1 MITTIIIVITVLVS
15 IRAFKNDSLMDSMI
29 FHPPAVNRG
38 EWHRLLTY
46 GVLHADYTH
55 LIFNMFTLYVFG
67 MEIERFCKS
76 ALGETTGAIC
86 FILLYLSS
94 LLISILPTYFKH
106 KNNVSYYSL
115 GASGAVCAMIFAYV
129 LVNPMNFMGILFIP
143 IMLPA
148 FLFGIIFL
156 LISLSLDKKQ
166 SGGINHSAHIAGG
179 VYGIFYMVAVF
190 LVLSDINL
198 MNLFVAQIR
207 VDSLSDL
214 IHISF

>member
-129 LVNPMNFMGILFIP
+129 LVNPMNFMGIMFIP
-143 IMLPA
+143 VMLPA
-148 FLFGIIFL
+148 FLFAIIFL
-156 LISLSLDKKQ
+156 LVSFYLDRKQ
-166 SGGINHSAHIAGG
+166 AGRINHSAHISGG
-179 VYGIFYMVAVF
+179 IYGLFFMTAIFFILEA
-190 LVLSDINL
+190 INL
-198 MNLFVAQIR
+198 PVLFLDQIKI
-207 VDSLSDL
+207 DSFSDL
-214 IHISF
+214 FYFGI

>member
-1 MITTIIIVITVLVS
+1 MITTIIIVITVLIS

-86 FILLYLSS
+86 FILLYLPPI
-94 LLISILPTYFKH
+94 LSIKTTSRTT
-106 KNNVSYYSL
+106 VSVPRGL
-115 GASGAVCAMIFAYV
+115 FA
-129 LVNPMNFMGILFIP
+129 
-143 IMLPA
+143 
-148 FLFGIIFL
+148 
-156 LISLSLDKKQ
+156 
-166 SGGINHSAHIAGG
+166 
-179 VYGIFYMVAVF
+179 
-190 LVLSDINL
+190 
-198 MNLFVAQIR
+198 R
-207 VDSLSDL
+207 
-214 IHISF
+214 